1 MSETIR
7 IRTTPNGS
15 DKYLK
20 VKIDQEFDF
29 IEVLSM
35 KITQEE
41 AYRNF
46 CSDYGVIVGRVI
58 INSGFGLPN
67 ARVSV
72 FLPIDDEDKN
82 DTVIKGLY
90 PYSIVS
96 DKDSDGIRYN
106 LLPKSSETNNECF
119 TPIGTFPNKREILDN
134 EELLNV
140 YCKYYKFTT
149 TTNSAGDF
157 MIFGVPLGTYVI
169 HVDADISDIG
179 IASQRPYDLISQGTP
194 VKFFESATKFKGG
207 SNLDKLV
214 QVKST
219 NYSVNVQPFW
229 GEAETCEI
237 GISRTDIDMNYN
249 IIPSA
254 MFMGSIFGDQD
265 KNSINKRCRPRKDL
279 GELCSQVAGEG
290 TIEMIRETID
300 GGVEQFDIDGGQL
313 IDADGT
319 WAYQIPMNLDYVI
332 TDENGNLIPSDD
344 PNKGIPTRASVRF
357 KIGMENTG
365 GEGRL
370 RTRAKYL
377 VPNNPQTSNEI
388 DYKFDST
395 TKKTS
400 FRSLYW
406 NKIYTV
412 SNYIPRFQK
421 NSLTSIIAAGLVA
434 GPLGAVAVAATAT
447 LTPPLVSDSQFIG
460 VKNVDNC
467 AGDKNPFPFN
477 KVSTEMSPIF
487 FIMCILIKI
496 VGFLIYV
503 MNALIIPIINVLIK
517 IVNFIIGAIRSLFQS
532 LCDLSNWSVDIAGLY
547 TFSPFG
553 AFKFAC
559 PIAASLKDVEYIKCL
574 YTECPND
581 SGTYFAPGCKKSSEG
596 WIALNKVNNAPAYY
610 PGDNFGHPEKFGDLA
625 GLDNCLAFEMAKN
638 MNLFQFDF
646 YNDWVN
652 GSLFGFLLKYKKKKR
667 KRELFCEYDCNPE
680 FFGQGGVDGNKN
692 GVGDNNCYS
701 NYLTDSCY
709 PIGNNS
715 QKSFKYTSLREGLI
729 KKIDTYVDGKKVSE
743 EFLYAATKHDAS
755 FKLFATEIICLGSVF
770 DCDWQGIPKI
780 QSLLIPSSYKLPP
793 DIQELTDAGTTET
806 TGQCGLDGNIKGLFF
821 EVDCIGIHSDSRQVL
836 NIRHLCEMGVD
847 LDELDYDLSGNPI
860 SPDSIVGKNE
870 INENGGKWFRDVI
883 YDLNKDLPNSV
894 TSFNHGGIFTTEFN
908 TKNQAIYPFAIV
920 GSSQNGNNYIKFRG
934 YQGGSDSSY
943 GQPKNSYFFY
953 FGILP
958 GKTGLDKL
966 NQRFFTKCIPVVDK
980 EFNITA
986 SSIPSQN
993 TNPNGSITFT
1003 VVSGTAP
1010 FTYTVSGP
1018 NGVSNGT
1025 LQIDPATGQPIPVII
1040 NGPQGQYSI
1049 EVIDANG
1056 NIVTQN
1062 INVDG
1067 PPPFYGAAGVTKMC
1081 TSASAVDG
1089 EITISSI
1096 GGGSGVWTYK
1106 LYKSDGSVIKNTTSI
1121 TTIPLII
1128 GGLPADTASN
1138 GATPAAFGY
1147 KLVLSDGV
1155 TSITITDLKIDGP
1168 TPVVISLD
1176 KLKKTTCWESQDGE
1190 YKLNIT
1196 GGKTPYTINVTGVG
1210 GYTNIT
1216 TTANSL
1222 FRGPYQV
1229 TVVDAYNT
1237 SAAFNFN
1244 IDSNNPQMIA
1254 VKAASSDLAKQCDP
1268 NSYYI
1273 PFLVQTGE
1281 PIPAGSSAPLKIGV
1295 QYNVNETFN
1304 SNGQLA
1310 YNDLLS
1316 TTNYVNG
1323 STYVYVTIPNSLTT
1337 NKDLRLRF
1345 KSVDGLCFSNV
1356 LTMNE
1361 PSIRLPNTTL
1371 GINFNGINNA
1381 KQCNPNVVTFKFNV
1395 SHWLVGGAG
1404 YMERAPYTF
1413 KYKINGSGP
1422 TGTNS
1427 FFTKTITSNQQVI
1440 NTTMPAV
1447 SSSAAITYTIT
1458 DNKGCTASGSFTIT
1472 MPAQALVGQVVRT
1485 NTSVPLPLVC
1495 QYSFTASGG
1504 IGGKTSTRPLNI
1516 VNNSYIGPIASAGI
1530 ANAVRPTFCSVYPNP
1545 VLVATITDSVGCSVI
1560 KST

>member
-7 IRTTPNGS
+7 IKTTPNGS

-46 CSDYGVIVGRVI
+46 CSDYGAIVGRVI

-134 EELLNV
+134 EELLHV

-194 VKFFESATKFKGG
+194 TKFFESATKYKGD

-237 GISRTDIDMNYN
+237 GITRADIDMNYN

-265 KNSINKRCRPRKDL
+265 KNSINKRCRPRKAL
-279 GELCSQVAGEG
+279 GELCSQISGEG

-332 TDENGNLIPSDD
+332 TDENGKLIPSDD

-377 VPNNPQTSNEI
+377 VPNNPQNSSEI
-388 DYKFDST
+388 DYKFDGT

-400 FRSLYW
+400 FRTLYW

-412 SNYIPRFQK
+412 NNFISRFQTNVVPPTK
-421 NSLTSIIAAGLVA
+421 R
-434 GPLGAVAVAATAT
+434 AAT
-447 LTPPLVSDSQFIG
+447 G

-467 AGDKNPFPFN
+467 PGDKNPFPYN
-477 KVSTEMSPIF
+477 KVNTEISAIF
-487 FIMCILIKI
+487 FIICLILKI
-496 VGFLIYV
+496 VGFLIYI
-503 MNALIIPIINVLIK
+503 MNAFLIPAINFMISVLNSLIGFWNSFTDALCAKAQYSFSFLSITLRPFFFFDIFCGMHIDPIK
-517 IVNFIIGAIRSLFQS
+517 
-532 LCDLSNWSVDIAGLY
+532 
-547 TFSPFG
+547 
-553 AFKFAC
+553 
-559 PIAASLKDVEYIKCL
+559 YIQCQ
-574 YTECPND
+574 YVECPAD
-581 SGTYFAPGCKKSSEG
+581 SGTYFAPGCEKTSYG
-596 WIALNKVNNAPAYY
+596 WQACADALTPLSYY
-610 PGDNFGHPEKFGDLA
+610 PGDPDHLNAGFGDLV
-625 GLDNCLAFEMAKN
+625 GLDNCMAFEMAKS
-638 MNLFQFDF
+638 MGLFQFDF
-646 YNDWVN
+646 YNDWVT
-652 GSLFGFLLKYKKKKR
+652 GTLFGFLLKYKKKKR
-667 KRELFCEYDCNPE
+667 GRELFCEYDCNPD
-680 FFGQGGVDGNKN
+680 FYAQGGVDGNKN
-692 GVGDNNCYS
+692 NVGDNNCHN
-701 NYLTDSCY
+701 NYLVDLCY
-709 PIGNNS
+709 PTGDNS
-715 QKSFKYTSLREGLI
+715 QKSFNFVGIQEGLI
-729 KKIDTYVDGKKVSE
+729 KKIDNYIDGKKIGE
-743 EFLYAATKHDAS
+743 EFFYAATKHDVS
-755 FKLFATEIICLGSVF
+755 FKLFATDIICLGSVF

-793 DIQELTDAGTTET
+793 DIQEKADDNVTVEM
-806 TGQCGLDGNIKGLFF
+806 TGQCGIDGKLGGLFF
-821 EVDCIGIHSDSRQVL
+821 EVNCLGVHSDSRQVL
-836 NIRHLCEMGVD
+836 NIRHICEMGVD
-847 LDELDYDLSGNPI
+847 LDELDYDASGNPI
-860 SPDSIVGKNE
+860 PPDSIIGKNDIDE
-870 INENGGKWFRDVI
+870 TNGKWFRDVI

-894 TSFNHGGIFTTEFN
+894 SSFNHGATFTTDFN
-908 TKNQAIYPFAIV
+908 TTNLPIYDFA
-920 GSSQNGNNYIKFRG
+920 GTSQNGPDYIKFRG
-934 YQGGSDSSY
+934 YPSTAASSY
-943 GQPKNSYFFY
+943 GQSKNSYYFY

-966 NQRFFTKCIPVVDK
+966 NQRFFTRCIPVVEK

-986 SSIPSQN
+986 SSTAAGQS
-993 TNPNGSITFT
+993 TNGSITFT

-1025 LQIDPATGQPIPVII
+1025 LVIDPATGQPIPIII

-1056 NIVTQN
+1056 NIVSQN
-1062 INVDG
+1062 INIDG
-1067 PPPFYGAAGVTKMC
+1067 PPPFYASAAVTKMC
-1081 TSASAVDG
+1081 TSASAADG

-1096 GGGSGVWTYK
+1096 GGGSGNWTYI
-1106 LYKSDGSVIKNTTSI
+1106 LYKSNGGVQIGSTSV
-1121 TTIPLII
+1121 TSSPTIIA
-1128 GGLPADTASN
+1128 GLPTHVSSN
-1138 GATPAAFGY
+1138 GILPPNEHFGY

-1155 TSITITDLKIDGP
+1155 SSITITDLIINGP
-1168 TPVVISLD
+1168 TPVVISLTT
-1176 KLKKTTCWESQDGE
+1176 LKKTTCWDSRDGE
-1190 YKLNIT
+1190 YKLNVT
-1196 GGKTPYTINVTGVG
+1196 GGRAPYTINVTGVG
-1210 GYTNIT
+1210 GHTNIT

-1229 TVVDAYNT
+1229 TVVDGFNT
-1237 SAAFNFN
+1237 TAAFNFN
-1244 IDSNNPQMIA
+1244 LDSNNPLMT
-1254 VKAASSDLAKQCDP
+1254 AAMASPADLARQCSP
-1268 NSYYI
+1268 NGYYI

-1281 PIPAGSSAPLKIGV
+1281 PIPVGSSAPLKIGV
-1295 QYNVNETFN
+1295 QYNLNYEQDPNT
-1304 SNGQLA
+1304 GLI
-1310 YNDLLS
+1310 YHDLLS
-1316 TTNYVNG
+1316 TTNFIDN
-1323 STYVYVTIPNSLTT
+1323 STYVYVNIPNTL
-1337 NKDLRLRF
+1337 NVGKDLKLRF

-1356 LTMNE
+1356 LTMGE
-1361 PSIRLPNTTL
+1361 GSIRLPNTPL
-1371 GINFNGINNA
+1371 SINFNGISNA
-1381 KQCNPNVVTFKFNV
+1381 LQCSSNAVTFKFNV
-1395 SHWLVGGAG
+1395 SHWDVGGNS

-1413 KYKINGSGP
+1413 TYKVNGGP
-1422 TGTNS
+1422 LQTAI
-1427 FFTKTITSNQQVI
+1427 ITSNQQLI
-1440 NTTMPAV
+1440 TGTKT
-1447 SSSAAITYTIT
+1447 SSLSANIVYTIT
-1458 DNKGCTASGSFTIT
+1458 DNKGCSANGSFNIATPLNI
-1472 MPAQALVGQVVRT
+1472 LNGQVVKT
-1485 NTSVPLPLVC
+1485 NSTVGITTTC
-1495 QYSFTASGG
+1495 YYKFITSGG
-1504 IGGKTSTRPLNI
+1504 IGTVNATPKALNTNYI
-1516 VNNSYIGPIASAGI
+1516 SATANNLAAGSET
-1530 ANAVRPTFCSVYPNP
+1530 AFCSLYPNP
-1545 VLVATITDSVGCSVI
+1545 NGPAVQTTAVDSIGCSIVI
-1560 KST
+1560 ST